1 MVSYMCMYKFVT
13 IYQLEAYQMEM
24 TSRIINLLDA
34 DFLSL
39 YDGGLRPKIR
49 I

>member
-1 MVSYMCMYKFVT
+1 MYKFVT

-34 DFLSL
+34 VF
-39 YDGGLRPKIR
+39 
-49 I
+49 